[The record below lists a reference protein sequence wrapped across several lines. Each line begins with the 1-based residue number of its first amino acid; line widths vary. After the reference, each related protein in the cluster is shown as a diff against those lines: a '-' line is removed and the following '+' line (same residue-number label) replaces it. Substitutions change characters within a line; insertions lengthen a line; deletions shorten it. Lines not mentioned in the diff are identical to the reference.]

1 MTFDSATNTIP
12 QNFVIMKIMFLVS
25 ILFLVS
31 ICNAQKI
38 KVTVNEAQIFAK
50 YGTHTKQAVIDAPDE
65 DRGLKQIDCD
75 YTFDLE
81 EKTSTFFSRS
91 LGGVGNTLP
100 IVNVTQNGSEYII
113 ETDDYGR
120 YDASFFYHTKIY
132 IDTEHKTMTY
142 TWYDPYLER
151 SFVQPAGKLKMTVE
165 VMQ

>member
-1 MTFDSATNTIP
+1 ML
-12 QNFVIMKIMFLVS
+12 LVS
-25 ILFLVS
+25 IFFLVA

-50 YGTHTKQAVIDAPDE
+50 FGTHSNQAVIDAPDE

-100 IVNVTQNGSEYII
+100 IVNVTQNGSQYII

-120 YDASFFYHTKIY
+120 YYASLSYHTKIY

-165 VMQ
+165 GMQ

>member
-1 MTFDSATNTIP
+1 
-12 QNFVIMKIMFLVS
+12 MKIMFLIS
-25 ILFLVS
+25 ICFLVS

-50 YGTHTKQAVIDAPDE
+50 YGTHTNQAVLDAPDE

-75 YTFDLE
+75 YVFDLQ

-100 IVNVTQNGSEYII
+100 IVNVTQNGSQYII

-120 YDASFFYHTKIY
+120 YDASFSYHTKIY
-132 IDTEHKTMTY
+132 IDTEHKTMIY
-142 TWYDPYLER
+142 TWYDPYLDR
-151 SFVQPAGKLKMTVE
+151 SFVQPSIKLKMSVE
-165 VMQ
+165 GMQ

>member
-1 MTFDSATNTIP
+1 MNPLKFIL
-12 QNFVIMKIMFLVS
+12 MKSSLFIS

-31 ICNAQKI
+31 ISYGQKI

-50 YGTHTKQAVIDAPDE
+50 FGTHTNQAVINAPDE

-81 EKTSTFFSRS
+81 EKTSTFYSRS

-100 IVNVTQNGSEYII
+100 IVNITKNGSQYII

-120 YDASFFYHTKIY
+120 YDASFSYHTKIY

-142 TWYDPYLER
+142 TWYDSYLDR
-151 SFVQPAGKLKMTVE
+151 SFVQPASKLKMTVE
-165 VMQ
+165 GMQ

>member
-1 MTFDSATNTIP
+1 MNPTLFI
-12 QNFVIMKIMFLVS
+12 S
-25 ILFLVS
+25 IFFLVS

-50 YGTHTKQAVIDAPDE
+50 YGTHTNQAVIDAPDE

-75 YTFDLE
+75 YVFDLQ

-100 IVNVTQNGSEYII
+100 IVNITQNGSQYII

-120 YDASFFYHTKIY
+120 YDASFSYHTKIY
-132 IDTEHKTMTY
+132 IDTELKTMIY
-142 TWYDPYLER
+142 TWYDPYLDR
-151 SFVQPAGKLKMTVE
+151 SFVSACWKLKMTVE
-165 VMQ
+165 GMQ

>member
-1 MTFDSATNTIP
+1 MKNTLFI
-12 QNFVIMKIMFLVS
+12 S
-25 ILFLVS
+25 IFFIVS

-50 YGTHTKQAVIDAPDE
+50 YGTHTNQAVLDAPDE

-75 YTFDLE
+75 YVFDLQ

-100 IVNVTQNGSEYII
+100 IVNVTQNGSQYII

-120 YDASFFYHTKIY
+120 YDASFSYHTKIY
-132 IDTEHKTMTY
+132 IDTQHKTMIY
-142 TWYDPYLER
+142 TWYDQYLDR
-151 SFVQPAGKLKMTVE
+151 SLVSHCGKLKVTVE
-165 VMQ
+165 GMQ